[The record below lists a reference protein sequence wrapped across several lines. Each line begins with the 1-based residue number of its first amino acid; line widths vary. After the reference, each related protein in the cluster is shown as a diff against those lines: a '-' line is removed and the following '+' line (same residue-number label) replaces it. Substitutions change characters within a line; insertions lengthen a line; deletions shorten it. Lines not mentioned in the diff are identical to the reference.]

1 MRVFE
6 GVKSTDLFID
16 AVSMNGSIEERS
28 ARFVSEMMNSGA
40 HVTMI
45 QSGSWSVVGP
55 VVGSDHGS
63 SSSQYQHMSHHN
75 TVSMITVS
83 SCQSHHNI
91 FRVMEPKILWHTR
104 TCSIVC
110 NGIIICD
117 MWHWDNRLEWK
128 VSTTPELTLWRQEL
142 MRMKVE

>member
-75 TVSMITVS
+75 SVSMITVS

-104 TCSIVC
+104 TCSNVC

-117 MWHWDNRLEWK
+117 M
-128 VSTTPELTLWRQEL
+128 
-142 MRMKVE
+142 